1 MRKKEAI
8 ILSHNGGQLANQ
20 LWNHLSIY
28 AYCLDRGYVCKN
40 YCFFE
45 YASSFS
51 FPVGNALI
59 DLLFFRTF
67 PFGERLFG
75 FAYTK
80 KIWRRLYRVV
90 TIIQEMVRPRSLI
103 RSRTTADSLGTYLLP
118 PSALPTTELA
128 RLEASIRP
136 ILFDGWLFRNPA
148 GIRSYR
154 AELIAA
160 FQPKREIQERV
171 ANFLRPL
178 RASSAHIVGVHIR
191 QGDYREFKQG
201 RFFIDQ
207 KRVREILDEYLARF
221 SLSKDG
227 VCFVICTNGDVDV
240 EAFSGLDVR
249 RTGLGS
255 IEELFVLAACDL
267 IIGSDSTFGSFAS
280 YYGNIPHI
288 VFKNEAMDWAYYQD
302 KKQYFQNKYCLTVC
316 DDPTLWSGR

>member
-8 ILSHNGGQLANQ
+8 VLSHNGGQLANQ
-20 LWNHLSIY
+20 LWNHLGIY
-28 AYCLDRGYVCKN
+28 AYCLERGYICKN

-75 FAYTK
+75 FAYAK

-90 TIIQEMVRPRSLI
+90 IRLYERMWPHAVI
-103 RSRTTADSLGTYLLP
+103 RSCTTADSLGTYLLP
-118 PSALPTTELA
+118 PSASPTAELA
-128 RLEASIRP
+128 RLEAGAGP
-136 ILFDGWLFRNPA
+136 ILFDGWLFRNPV

-154 AELIAA
+154 AELVAA

-178 RASSAHIVGVHIR
+178 RASSARVVGVHIR

-201 RFFIDQ
+201 RFFIEQ
-207 KRVREILDEYLARF
+207 KRVRAILDEYLAQF
-221 SLSKDG
+221 SLPKAG
-227 VCFVICTNGDVDV
+227 VCFVICTNGDVDAEV
-240 EAFSGLDVR
+240 FSGLGVR
-249 RTGLGS
+249 RTGLGF
-255 IEELFVLAACDL
+255 IDELFVLAACDL
-267 IIGSDSTFGSFAS
+267 IIGSDSTFGSLAS

-288 VFKNEAMDWAYYQD
+288 VFKNEAIDWAYYQD

-316 DDPTLWSGR
+316 DDPTLWNGR